1 MHACNLL
8 LPPAVLR
15 IAANVVFALQ
25 DLRDSVDMLKADPDC
40 AKNGSAPMYGMANV
54 MPDRGM
60 IGQFLVAVQD
70 ALLT

>member
-1 MHACNLL
+1 ML
-8 LPPAVLR
+8 
-15 IAANVVFALQ
+15 ALQ